1 MALHRVLHPS
11 SWTSLP
17 DFQRL
22 QPHIR
27 QTLLNLYRRILEYEM
42 NIVCAAASAWNMA
55 ARNVVDW
62 HGWKAMSDAVRDT
75 DAELVSQVDK
85 SGTDEAK
92 AIMETQRKL
101 DPEGGGRGEPM
112 DDTLNHNI

>member
-1 MALHRVLHPS
+1 MTLHRALHPS
-11 SWTSLP
+11 SWKSLP

-22 QPHIR
+22 QPQLH
-27 QTLLNLYRRILEYEM
+27 QTLLNLYCRILEYEM

-75 DAELVSQVDK
+75 DAELMNHVDK

-92 AIMETQRKL
+92 AIMEVQRKL
-101 DPEGGGRGEPM
+101 DPEGGERGEPTH
-112 DDTLNHNI
+112 DTLNHNI

>member
-1 MALHRVLHPS
+1 MTLHRVLHPS

-22 QPHIR
+22 QPHLY
-27 QTLLNLYRRILEYEM
+27 QTLLDLYRRILEYEM

-62 HGWKAMSDAVRDT
+62 HGWKTMADAVRES
-75 DAELVSQVDK
+75 DAELMSHVEK
-85 SGTDEAK
+85 SGTDEAR
-92 AIMETQRKL
+92 AIMEAQRKL
-101 DPEGGGRGEPM
+101 DPEGGGRGELE
-112 DDTLNHNI
+112 DDVSNHDA